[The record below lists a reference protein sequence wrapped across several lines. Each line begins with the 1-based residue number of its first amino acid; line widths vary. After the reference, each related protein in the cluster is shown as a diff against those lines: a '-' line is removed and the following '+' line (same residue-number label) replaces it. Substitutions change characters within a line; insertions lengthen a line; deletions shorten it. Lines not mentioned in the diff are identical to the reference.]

1 MKLDHRQL
9 AKKIVEAIAASP
21 DTHCEA
27 DFAKKVVEACE
38 QTYPNSVDRDKLQ
51 DLHLQAGEYLL
62 DKMEEQ
68 WDRDYELE
76 KLRLPKAGKVGRNAP
91 CPCGSGDKHKRCCGR
106 A

>member
-9 AKKIVEAIAASP
+9 AKNLVDAIAESP

-27 DFAKKVVEACE
+27 DLAKKVVEACE
-38 QTYPNSVDRDKLQ
+38 QTYPDSMDRDKLQ
-51 DLHLQAGEYLL
+51 DLHLQVSEYLL

-68 WDRDYELE
+68 WEGDYELDMS
-76 KLRLPKAGKVGRNAP
+76 GKVGRNAP

-106 A
+106 E